1 MTIQQLTEEEK
12 CPKSPWSMFYKRR
25 VDRFCGKMQSR
36 VINTRLKQ
44 NEIND
49 M

>member
-1 MTIQQLTEEEK
+1 MSKISLK
-12 CPKSPWSMFYKRR
+12 HVYKRR